1 MLLINKVYNKRSTLI
16 LLKTCL
22 SSHLIRDMNN
32 SGLTNG
38 EFLLCSFLINGYKHS
53 DVCNVMLCNN
63 DQGHVQQCFSYIVA
77 VSFLDGGNRIN
88 PQTTQVTDK
97 LMLYRVRTHTFSG
110 DMH

>member
-53 DVCNVMLCNN
+53 DVCNVMLCNS
-63 DQGHVQQCFSYIVA
+63 DQGHVKMFKRNI
-77 VSFLDGGNRIN
+77 
-88 PQTTQVTDK
+88 DK
-97 LMLYRVRTHTFSG
+97 LITVITLIIRLKGRRGRHRMVVGLRATYAISAYH
-110 DMH
+110 H

>member
-1 MLLINKVYNKRSTLI
+1 
-16 LLKTCL
+16 
-22 SSHLIRDMNN
+22 
-32 SGLTNG
+32 
-38 EFLLCSFLINGYKHS
+38 
-53 DVCNVMLCNN
+53 MLCNS